1 MHTKSENREQFIIS
15 HKQQLSTTQRL
26 QQKASQIILFKQQNI
41 QVEKNNDVID
51 VKISLKEDIFQ
62 ST

>member
-1 MHTKSENREQFIIS
+1 MNSSVALPVKG
-15 HKQQLSTTQRL
+15 
-26 QQKASQIILFKQQNI
+26 ASRYMTSPYSAKPIEDMPFKLLMVDTNYY
-41 QVEKNNDVID
+41 KDMID